1 MKRYYSKTLKDEAY
15 VLAPE
20 QLEVFK
26 SAGYETPTPEEC
38 IADMGAAKIIPPEGA
53 RVYVAFLCRT
63 GEFVV
68 RVRSAVLHGDEPAK
82 FIGEMTKA
90 MMIKRLAEVKD
101 PDRPKSAA
109 PEKPTPIK
117 TDTASLMVRILQEM
131 SQRADKAIGETK
143 AEQAAAESS
152 EEVAE

>member
-1 MKRYYSKTLKDEAY
+1 MKRYYSKSLKDEAY

-68 RVRSAVLHGDEPAK
+68 RVRSAVLHGNEAAE

-109 PEKPTPIK
+109 PEKPKNNLTEIMAK
-117 TDTASLMVRILQEM
+117 LLISVVGN
-131 SQRADKAIGETK
+131 ADKAIEKTK